1 MAMEPL
7 GKLIRTQIAA
17 KGDVAGPIA
26 SARIVAAVAE
36 ELAASFP
43 ALARRLHVVSYRDGI
58 VTVAALSGAAAA
70 ELRLREPQL
79 LAKLRARLGAAV
91 RALRYSV
98 GARYDGGA

>member
-7 GKLIRTQIAA
+7 GKLIKTQIAA

-26 SARIVAAVAE
+26 SARIVAAVGE

-43 ALARRLHVVSYRDGI
+43 ALAKRLRVVSFRDGI
-58 VTVAALSGAAAA
+58 ISVAATSGAAAA

-79 LAKLRARLGAAV
+79 LATLRTRLGPAV
-91 RALRYSV
+91 RALRYHV
-98 GARYDGGA
+98 GARYDGGS